1 MKPEHPLIPERPRMI
16 LKEYQKRT
24 LATVREFLEG
34 LAEWRGRATAALEI
48 DPELDFDW
56 VRKAWEK
63 SVPARI
69 YHPRRNGL
77 GEPLPTFCL
86 KIPTGGGKTLLATKV
101 VDLVNTHY
109 RKRQTGLV
117 LWIVPTTQIYNQT
130 LKALKDRDH
139 PYRQQLDMASAGRT
153 LTLEKTS
160 GFGPRDVR
168 ENLCVLLLML
178 PSANRETREQLR
190 MFRDSGGFDRFFPA
204 DDDVAAHRR
213 LLDEVPNLDTFE
225 QEGGFWGR
233 HAKTSLGNTLRLLRP
248 LIILDE
254 GHKAYSRNARGTLEG
269 FNPCM
274 IVELSATPPKGAN
287 VLVDIQGREL
297 NDEEM
302 IKLDLHIRNSA
313 STSWKHTLLA
323 SIEHR
328 RRLEE
333 EARTHEANTGVYI
346 RPICLI
352 QVERTGRDQRRP
364 GVVHAEDVR
373 DYLLRHPGIG
383 EELIAVKTSQKDE
396 LKEVDEAGGLL
407 SRECPVRFIITKQ
420 ALQEGWDCSFA
431 YVLAILTNPGSK
443 SALTQLVGRILR
455 QPYARKTRVPWLDEC
470 YVFCF
475 QRRGADL
482 LEEVRKGFGLEGLHD
497 LEGRIV
503 TDPEGGPARPSAT
516 VTLKQRERYRKA
528 ARDLLLP
535 AFMIRDGREWR
546 PVQYEADI
554 LSRVPWDEVDVSPLF
569 DLPLGD
575 ETPRDV
581 ELLAGLDGGS
591 RMVDVDPE
599 GSEAAAGTSHA
610 VRGRGVAGTLPSPP
624 GRGAGGEG
632 LGSRNLPVG
641 GPKRLLPSPQTPLP
655 GGEGLPLPSGGD
667 IDYYFAA
674 SHLLDAM
681 PNPWRGHEAARRVF
695 GTLLERHPH
704 ERVAGNYVFILEEL
718 RKRLEAERD
727 RLSRRVF
734 EEMLAAGTMRF
745 LVVTDE
751 LKLNR
756 LPRTIDTT
764 MGKQANREDG
774 GQYLLNLF
782 ERTHEDELNGLEN
795 KVATYLDRQE
805 RLFFWYRNRARK
817 DYYVQGWKRGRIY
830 ADFIFTLR
838 PEEAGAA
845 GERERRDEYHQVFV
859 VETKGL
865 HIKQSADT
873 DYKRSVFDIC
883 TEHASRKEWAE
894 LAPAMRG
901 KVMRFEIVDEDE
913 WEQRLNAMLAA

>member
-1 MKPEHPLIPERPRMI
+1 MI

-34 LAEWRGRATAALEI
+34 LAELRGKAAAALEF
-48 DPELDFDW
+48 DPDLDFDW
-56 VRKAWEK
+56 VRRAWEK
-63 SVPARI
+63 SVPAHI
-69 YHPRRNGL
+69 YHPRTNGL
-77 GEPLPTFCL
+77 GEPLPSFCL

-101 VDLVNTHY
+101 VGLVNTHY
-109 RKRQTGLV
+109 RRRQTGLV

-160 GFGPRDVR
+160 GFSPRDVL

-204 DDDVAAHRR
+204 DDDVDGHRK

-254 GHKAYSRNARGTLEG
+254 GHKAYSRNAKATLEG

-274 IVELSATPPKGAN
+274 IVELSATPPRGAN
-287 VLVDIQGREL
+287 VLVDIKGREL

-302 IKLDLHIRNSA
+302 IKLDLHIRNRA
-313 STSWKHTLLA
+313 STSWKDTLLA

-333 EARTHEANTGVYI
+333 EARTHEASTGVYI
-346 RPICLI
+346 RPICVI

-364 GVVHAEDVR
+364 GVVHADDVR
-373 DYLLRHPGIG
+373 DYLLRHPGIS

-396 LKEVDEAGGLL
+396 LKDVDEAGGLL
-407 SRECPVRFIITKQ
+407 SRECPIRFIITKQ

-431 YVLAILTNPGSK
+431 YVLTILTNPGSR

-455 QPYARKTRVPWLDEC
+455 QPYAKKTHVPWLDEC

-475 QRRGADL
+475 QRKGADL
-482 LEEVRKGFGLEGLHD
+482 LREVRKGFGLEGLYD
-497 LEGRIV
+497 LEGKIV
-503 TDPEGGPARPSAT
+503 TDPEEGPARPSGT
-516 VTLKQRERYRKA
+516 VTLEQRARYRNA
-528 ARDLLLP
+528 ARDLVLP

-546 PVQYEADI
+546 PVQYETDI
-554 LSRVPWDEVDVSPLF
+554 LSRVPWDEVDISPLF
-569 DLPLGD
+569 DLSLGRGVP
-575 ETPRDV
+575 EDV
-581 ELLAGLDGGS
+581 ELRAGLD
-591 RMVDVDPE
+591 DEPLLDNP
-599 GSEAAAGTSHA
+599 EAAANRSPTS
-610 VRGRGVAGTLPSPP
+610 GKGLPP
-624 GRGAGGEG
+624 GESP
-632 LGSRNLPVG
+632 GS
-641 GPKRLLPSPQTPLP
+641 
-655 GGEGLPLPSGGD
+655 E

-681 PNPWRGHEAARRVF
+681 PNPWRGHETARRVF
-695 GTLLERHPH
+695 GALLERHP
-704 ERVAGNYVFILEEL
+704 RKQVTGNYVFILEAL
-718 RKRLEAERD
+718 RKHLEAERD

-745 LVVTDE
+745 LVVMDD

-805 RLFFWYRNRARK
+805 QLFFWYRNRARK

-838 PEEAGAA
+838 PDEADVD
-845 GERERRDEYHQVFV
+845 DEFHQVFV
-859 VETKGL
+859 METKGIFRD
-865 HIKQSADT
+865 IKDT
-873 DYKRSVFDIC
+873 AYKRSVFDIC
-883 TEHASRKEWAE
+883 TEHASKRDWAE
-894 LAPAMRG
+894 FVPAMRN

>member
-1 MKPEHPLIPERPRMI
+1 MI

-24 LATVREFLEG
+24 LATVRVFLEG
-34 LAEWRGRATAALEI
+34 LAEWRGRAAAALEI

-63 SVPARI
+63 SVPACI
-69 YHPRRNGL
+69 YHPRKNGL
-77 GEPLPTFCL
+77 GEPLPSFCL
-86 KIPTGGGKTLLATKV
+86 KIPTGGGKTLLAAKV

-178 PSANRETREQLR
+178 PSANRETKEQLR

-204 DDDVAAHRR
+204 DDDVAAHRQ

-254 GHKAYSRNARGTLEG
+254 GHKAYSRNAKATLEG

-274 IVELSATPPKGAN
+274 IVELSATPPRGAN
-287 VLVDIQGREL
+287 VLVDIRGREL
-297 NDEEM
+297 NEEEM

-313 STSWKHTLLA
+313 STSWKNTLLA

-328 RRLEE
+328 QRLEE

-431 YVLAILTNPGSK
+431 YVLTILTNPGSK

-482 LEEVRKGFGLEGLHD
+482 LREVRKGFGLEGLYG
-497 LEGRIV
+497 LEGKIV
-503 TDPEGGPARPSAT
+503 TDPEGEQAQPSGT
-516 VTLKQRERYRKA
+516 ETLKQRERYRKA
-528 ARDLLLP
+528 ARDLVLP
-535 AFMIRDGREWR
+535 AFVIKDGREWR

-554 LSRVPWDEVDVSPLF
+554 LSRVPWDEVDVSPLSK
-569 DLPLGD
+569 LPLGHGV
-575 ETPRDV
+575 PGDV
-581 ELLAGLDGGS
+581 ALRAGLDDEPLLE
-591 RMVDVDPE
+591 VP
-599 GSEAAAGTSHA
+599 EAAAARMPASGKDRHPREA
-610 VRGRGVAGTLPSPP
+610 
-624 GRGAGGEG
+624 
-632 LGSRNLPVG
+632 
-641 GPKRLLPSPQTPLP
+641 
-655 GGEGLPLPSGGD
+655 SGGA

-695 GTLLERHPH
+695 GALLERHPH
-704 ERVAGNYVFILEEL
+704 ERVTGSYVFILEEL
-718 RKRLEAERD
+718 RKHLEAERD
-727 RLSRRVF
+727 RLSKRVF

-745 LVVTDE
+745 LVVTGD

-782 ERTHEDELNGLEN
+782 DRTNEDELNGLEN

-838 PEEAGAA
+838 PDEADAD
-845 GERERRDEYHQVFV
+845 DEYRQVFV
-859 VETKGL
+859 VETKGI
-865 HIKQSADT
+865 HIKQSVDT

-883 TEHASRKEWAE
+883 TEHASKREWAE
-894 LAPAMRG
+894 LVPAMRS

-913 WEQRLNAMLAA
+913 WEQRLNAMLAV